1 MKSGSA
7 NKLILLSVSYLI
19 YLIQCVSS
27 NQCDAA
33 VIVYRNVLFSFGWY
47 LTSILRLVEIY
58 EFKVLRVP
66 PEKDR
71 SSMRQVKRRKFGD
84 ILKVQH
90 ILQESRSG

>member
-33 VIVYRNVLFSFGWY
+33 VIVYRNVLFSFG
-47 LTSILRLVEIY
+47 
-58 EFKVLRVP
+58 
-66 PEKDR
+66 
-71 SSMRQVKRRKFGD
+71 
-84 ILKVQH
+84 
-90 ILQESRSG
+90 